1 MAKHVFFHSLPSI
14 ATVENL
20 SPTVTASSNRCP
32 TVSYSLFTV
41 LQEILGSSYTFPMEK
56 CLDLKQF
63 RKEVL
68 GLRKKKTA
76 KKVIHPRSKSLAS
89 FISLDSLYIS
99 TDHRQED
106 SFNFI
111 S

>member
-1 MAKHVFFHSLPSI
+1 MAKHVFFHSLQSTP
-14 ATVENL
+14 TVENL

-56 CLDLKQF
+56 CPDLKQF

-76 KKVIHPRSKSLAS
+76 KKVIHPGSKSLAS
-89 FISLDSLYIS
+89 FISLDSSYIS